1 MRVLPRS
8 KMTPRTTA
16 TLRRYHAGRDC
27 SFVPEQRPRV
37 MSARSDALPGE
48 SSPRGP
54 RRVRVAVLLGG
65 PSPARQVSWW
75 SGTRV
80 IAALDA
86 AEFDVLPVEITTEGH
101 WLPRPDLLRLPG
113 AGDGSPAAPPPGP
126 APGTSLVREARQIGE
141 VVGGG
146 AVDVAFIAMH
156 GPYGEDGTI
165 QGMLELL
172 GIPYTGSG
180 VLASALA
187 MDKLRSRQVLQANGV
202 PVPAYVVVDGG
213 RWPGNRDE
221 IAARVARDLGYPCVA
236 KPNAVGSSIGVG
248 IVRDAAGLQEAIEA
262 ALAYGDVVLVEEYL
276 RGTELTCAVL
286 EEPDTGLPR
295 ALPLVEIVPKREFFD
310 YAAKY
315 EPGNSK
321 EICPARV
328 PAAIARRAQQVAL
341 RVHRVLGCE
350 GFSRV
355 DMFLAGHN
363 IVVLE
368 ANTIPGMTA
377 GSLIPLAARTA
388 GIEFPELCN
397 RVIASALRR
406 DRLRRR
412 RTGER

>member
-1 MRVLPRS
+1 
-8 KMTPRTTA
+8 
-16 TLRRYHAGRDC
+16 
-27 SFVPEQRPRV
+27 

-65 PSPARQVSWW
+65 PSPERQVSWW

-187 MDKLRSRQVLQANGV
+187 MDKLRSRQVLQANGI
-202 PVPAYVVVDGG
+202 PVPAYLPVERT
-213 RWPGNRDE
+213 RWAADRAA
-221 IAARVARDLGYPCVA
+221 IAARVGRDLGYPCVV
-236 KPNAVGSSIGVG
+236 KPNAVGSSLGVA
-248 IVRDAAGLQEAIEA
+248 IARDEA
-262 ALAYGDVVLVEEYL
+262 ALAAAVDDAFGYGELVLIEEHL
-276 RGTELTCAVL
+276 HGTELTCAIVD
-286 EEPDTGLPR
+286 EPASGEPQ
-295 ALPLVEIVPKREFFD
+295 ALPVIEIVPHREFFT
-310 YAAKY
+310 YEAKY
-315 EPGNSK
+315 VPGASE
-321 EICPARV
+321 EIVPARI
-328 PAAIARRAQQVAL
+328 PAAAAERAQAIAL
-341 RVHRVLGCE
+341 RVHRVIGCE

-355 DMFLAGHN
+355 DMFLAAGN
-363 IVVLE
+363 IIVLE
-368 ANTIPGMTA
+368 ANTIPGLSE
-377 GSLIPLAARTA
+377 GSLIPRAAQAA
-388 GIEFPELCN
+388 GIGFPDLLR
-397 RVIASALRR
+397 RVIASA
-406 DRLRRR
+406 RRR
-412 RTGER
+412 ARTRRGPGV